1 MPSAKSLPTFGRE
14 IASNSERRFLL
25 RVFRR
30 VQKWVEIV
38 ARRTY
43 MKRVLFTILAGG
55 LLGSASLALAQGA
68 ASPQASPQNDGMA
81 QQGTAPQIAPGS
93 VIPVQLTKSIDA
105 KKTKS
110 GDEVVAQVTQDMKTN
125 SGEVIVPKG
134 TRVVG
139 HVTEVQA
146 RSKEQKE
153 SEVGI
158 AFDHAMLKNGSEMHM
173 PASIQAIIAPQN
185 ANPNANGGGNDQP
198 GGLSGGGSPSSA
210 AGGRS
215 AGMGGSAA
223 SPAASN
229 MPSSSD
235 ASANAQTGS
244 SAHGPISANTQGIVG
259 ISDLNLTSA
268 ASKPSQGSLVSSEK
282 NNVKLESGTLML
294 LRVNQ

>member
-1 MPSAKSLPTFGRE
+1 
-14 IASNSERRFLL
+14 
-25 RVFRR
+25 
-30 VQKWVEIV
+30 
-38 ARRTY
+38 
-43 MKRVLFTILAGG
+43 MKRVLFAILTGG

-68 ASPQASPQNDGMA
+68 ASQNDGMA
-81 QQGTAPQIAPGS
+81 QQSTVPRIAPGS

-105 KKTKS
+105 KRTKS

-125 SGEVIVPKG
+125 SGEVIVPRG
-134 TRVVG
+134 TKVVG
-139 HVTEVQA
+139 HVTEAQV

-158 AFDHAMLKNGSEMHM
+158 VFDHAMMKNGSAMQM
-173 PASIQAIIAPQN
+173 PSSIQAIIAP
-185 ANPNANGGGNDQP
+185 PNANANGSGYDQP
-198 GGLSGGGSPSSA
+198 GGMSGGGAPSSP

-223 SPAASN
+223 PPAASN
-229 MPSSSD
+229 MPSSAG
-235 ASANAQTGS
+235 ASADAQTGS

-259 ISDLNLTSA
+259 ISDLNLTTA
-268 ASKPSQGSLVSSEK
+268 ASEPSQGSLVSSEK

>member
-1 MPSAKSLPTFGRE
+1 
-14 IASNSERRFLL
+14 
-25 RVFRR
+25 
-30 VQKWVEIV
+30 
-38 ARRTY
+38 
-43 MKRVLFTILAGG
+43 MKRVLFAILAGG

-68 ASPQASPQNDGMA
+68 ATQNDGTA
-81 QQGTAPQIAPGS
+81 QQASVPWIAPGS

-110 GDEVVAQVTQDMKTN
+110 GDEVVVQVTQDMKTD

-134 TRVVG
+134 TKVVG

-158 AFDHAMLKNGSEMHM
+158 VFDHAMMKNGSERQM
-173 PASIQAIIAPQN
+173 PSSIQAIIAPPN
-185 ANPNANGGGNDQP
+185 ANPANASGGGYDQP
-198 GGLSGGGSPSSA
+198 GGLSGGGSPSSP

-223 SPAASN
+223 PSAPST
-229 MPSSSD
+229 MPSNAG
-235 ASANAQTGS
+235 ASAPQTGS
-244 SAHGPISANTQGIVG
+244 SAHGPISTKTEGVVG
-259 ISDLNLTSA
+259 ISDLNLTTA

>member
-1 MPSAKSLPTFGRE
+1 
-14 IASNSERRFLL
+14 
-25 RVFRR
+25 
-30 VQKWVEIV
+30 
-38 ARRTY
+38 

-55 LLGSASLALAQGA
+55 LLGSASLVLAQGA

-81 QQGTAPQIAPGS
+81 QPGTAPQIAPGS

-134 TRVVG
+134 TKVVG

-158 AFDHAMLKNGSEMHM
+158 AFDHAMLKNGSEMQM
-173 PASIQAIIAPQN
+173 LASIQAIIAPPN
-185 ANPNANGGGNDQP
+185 ANPANANGGGNDQP
-198 GGLSGGGSPSSA
+198 GGLSGGGSPSSP

-215 AGMGGSAA
+215 AGMGGSTAP
-223 SPAASN
+223 PAASN
-229 MPSSSD
+229 MPSSTG

-259 ISDLNLTSA
+259 ISDLNLTTA
-268 ASKPSQGSLVSSEK
+268 ASKPSQGSLISSEK